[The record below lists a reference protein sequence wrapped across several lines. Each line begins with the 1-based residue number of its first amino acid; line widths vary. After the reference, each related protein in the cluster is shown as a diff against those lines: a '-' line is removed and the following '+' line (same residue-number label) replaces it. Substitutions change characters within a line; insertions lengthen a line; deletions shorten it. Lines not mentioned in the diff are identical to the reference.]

1 MGDTTA
7 IVDVWMQHPV
17 KRFSESPIFESLRRW
32 TGRLEVEEIP
42 LDFTMGAMD
51 SGRVTQ
57 GLLAAWCGPQG
68 WLISHDE
75 VAGWVGQHPDRLI
88 GIASANL
95 YRPME
100 AVRELRR
107 CVKELGFKGLRIVP
121 WLWNLPPNDR
131 RYYPLYAE
139 CCELGVPFC
148 TQIGHTGPLC
158 PSEPGRP
165 IPYLDEVLLEF
176 PELTVVG
183 GHVGYP
189 WLDEVIS
196 LARKYPNF
204 YIDTSAYSTKRY
216 PAGLVEYMRGRG
228 RKKVMFGTNYPMI
241 LPEQCLADLDA
252 LELDEEATRMFLS
265 ENAQRVFGLK

>member
-1 MGDTTA
+1 MPTPV
-7 IVDVWMQHPV
+7 IDVWMQHPTE
-17 KRFSESPIFESLRRW
+17 RFLNHEMFASLRRW
-32 TGRLEVEEIP
+32 GGKWDAPSIP
-42 LDFTMGAMD
+42 PQFIVSAMD
-51 SGRVTQ
+51 AANVRL
-57 GLLAAWCGPQG
+57 GLIAAWCGPTG
-68 WLISHDE
+68 WHIDHDE
-75 VAGWVGQHPDRLI
+75 VGAMIEAYPGRFAGL
-88 GIASANL
+88 ASANL
-95 YRPME
+95 FKPMD

-107 CVKELGFKGLRIVP
+107 CVKDLGFKGLRIVP

-139 CCELGVPFC
+139 CCELEIPFC

-189 WLDEVIS
+189 WLDEAIS

-204 YIDTSAYSTKRY
+204 YIDTSAYSAKRY
-216 PAGLVEYMRGRG
+216 PPGLVEYMRGGG

-252 LELDEEATRMFLS
+252 LDLDEEAARMFLS
-265 ENAQRVFGLK
+265 ENAQRVFKLN

>member
-1 MGDTTA
+1 MSDA
-7 IVDVWMQHPV
+7 ASIVDVWMQHPT
-17 KRFSESPIFESLRRW
+17 KRFLEQPFFESLRRW
-32 TGRLEVEEIP
+32 TGALEVEEVP
-42 LDFTMGAMD
+42 LEFTLGAMEA
-51 SGRVTQ
+51 GGVAK
-57 GLLAAWCGPQG
+57 GLVAAWCGPQG
-68 WLISHDE
+68 WLIDHDE
-75 VAGWVGQHPDRLI
+75 VADYVSRQPDRLV

-95 YRPME
+95 YRPMD

-183 GHVGYP
+183 GHIGYP

-204 YIDTSAYSTKRY
+204 YVDTSAYASKRY
-216 PAGLVEYMRGRG
+216 PEALVEFMRRRG
-228 RKKVMFGTNYPMI
+228 RKKVLFGTNYPMI
-241 LPEQCLADLDA
+241 MPEQALADLDA
-252 LELDEEATRMFLS
+252 LNLDDEARRMFLG
-265 ENAQRVFGLK
+265 ENAQRIFGL